1 MKITDRQEEV
11 LDQLVCQRLSAVPSN
26 RDLIKSFESAKGIGL
41 VSYLLERGW
50 QEDSDGT
57 TAFYVIK
64 NNHGEIL
71 LFFSLKCGA
80 LFDPLDEEEI
90 QERINYLN
98 SLLEEIHADDC
109 NRRENTLTLI
119 EQVRSGFDI
128 SLDQLEFGL
137 KNFVKS
143 ETKRL
148 KAIGSD
154 KAQEPNR
161 KIIRVG
167 ETFPGIELMHFCVND
182 NARVFWKGCGIN
194 RPMGEV
200 LFWKYIAP
208 IIYNI
213 QTVIG
218 CQYVFLFAA
227 DTSPDRVLVNYYQ
240 VALKF
245 NQPNDIGTSKPQ
257 YDFCCE
263 FMCQKTNDLR
273 NNRAY
278 YFDNFNP
285 DADDELV

>member
-26 RDLIKSFESAKGIGL
+26 RDLIKSFKSAKGIGL

-50 QEDSDGT
+50 REDSDGT

-128 SLDQLEFGL
+128 SLDQ
-137 KNFVKS
+137 
-143 ETKRL
+143 
-148 KAIGSD
+148 I
-154 KAQEPNR
+154 
-161 KIIRVG
+161 
-167 ETFPGIELMHFCVND
+167 
-182 NARVFWKGCGIN
+182 
-194 RPMGEV
+194 
-200 LFWKYIAP
+200 
-208 IIYNI
+208 
-213 QTVIG
+213 TVIASRH
-218 CQYVFLFAA
+218 V
-227 DTSPDRVLVNYYQ
+227 
-240 VALKF
+240 
-245 NQPNDIGTSKPQ
+245 
-257 YDFCCE
+257 
-263 FMCQKTNDLR
+263 KT
-273 NNRAY
+273 
-278 YFDNFNP
+278 
-285 DADDELV
+285 V